1 MQTCAH
7 CCIAAFTAC
16 RVSAEFG
23 SSVVPCAGGLPPLSS
38 VGQFGADLGRG
49 ERSVMKTSQQCNNR
63 RHKAAREAAAKTC
76 HNKCS
81 RSQIPESAHLI
92 IGLLDASIKLEILNP
107 GWQSNL
113 AQVSAVVLLPLH
125 CSLTFLASQL
135 DPPRPM
141 LPQMNDK
148 HPRGLFGLG
157 FHLLQM
163 FVGGTQMCTAQAS
176 TGMLVGHKS
185 SGLQENKA
193 RPAFSSLMLLLWARA
208 FNHQMCRQLF
218 LPPVNGRR
226 KRRSWGGPSWRLTQP
241 LTDLSAHAL
250 SALQGMTQD
259 TDTHSTH

>member
-92 IGLLDASIKLEILNP
+92 IGLQDASIKLEILNP

-141 LPQMNDK
+141 LPQMTNI
-148 HPRGLFGLG
+148 
-157 FHLLQM
+157 
-163 FVGGTQMCTAQAS
+163 
-176 TGMLVGHKS
+176 
-185 SGLQENKA
+185 QEVCFAWAFTSCRCLWEALRCA
-193 RPAFSSLMLLLWARA
+193 RPRQALACWWATKA
-208 FNHQMCRQLF
+208 AACRKIRQGL
-218 LPPVNGRR
+218 
-226 KRRSWGGPSWRLTQP
+226 
-241 LTDLSAHAL
+241 L
-250 SALQGMTQD
+250 SAL
-259 TDTHSTH
+259 